1 MEQIL
6 DDFREDEQDLR
17 RYEMA
22 SKGQRFLNYLIDV
35 IVYYVLIFAFY
46 YVQASAYSD
55 PYATQS
61 DENVLLSYLYG
72 AIILVVYYFLLE
84 NFTGGKTIG
93 KYLTGTR
100 AVNVDNSRIDANQA
114 IGRSLIR
121 LVPFE
126 AFSYLGSSP
135 TGWHDDWS
143 KTKVIVD
150 RDWQG

>member
-22 SKGQRFLNYLIDV
+22 SKGQRFANYMIDLI
-35 IVYYVLIFAFY
+35 
-46 YVQASAYSD
+46 AYSILSFILGMVMANSD
-55 PYATQS
+55 PFA
-61 DENVLLSYLYG
+61 DNVLLSYLFG
-72 AIILVVYYFLLE
+72 ALTVMLYYFLLE
-84 NFTGGKTIG
+84 NFTGGKSIG
-93 KYLTGTR
+93 KFVTNTR
-100 AVNVDNSRIDANQA
+100 AVNIDNSRIDANKA
-114 IGRSLIR
+114 IARSLIR
-121 LVPFE
+121 IVPFE